1 MNSDVLLRD
10 DEGKT
15 TEVST
20 MFNATTGSLNASF
33 DGLLVVVHRVSNELP
48 LSDKVAYQLRQGCAE
63 YSNQFS
69 ADVQFL
75 LLKNQ
80 V

>member
-1 MNSDVLLRD
+1 MNSDVLLRG

-20 MFNATTGSLNASF
+20 LLNATTGSLNASF

-48 LSDKVAYQLRQGCAE
+48 LSDKVAYQLRRGCAE
-63 YSNQFS
+63 YSKQFR
-69 ADVQFL
+69 ADAHFFR
-75 LLKNQ
+75 
-80 V
+80 